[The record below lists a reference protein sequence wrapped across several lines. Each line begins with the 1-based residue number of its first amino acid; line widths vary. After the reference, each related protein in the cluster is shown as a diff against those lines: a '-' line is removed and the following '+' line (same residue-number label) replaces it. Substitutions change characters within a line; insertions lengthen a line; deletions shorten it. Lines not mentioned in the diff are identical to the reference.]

1 MVLKF
6 STKVIIRFNHQHC
19 EFFHFKFIS
28 LLVKNMSMLKP
39 FLLFIISVLSLSSCV
54 APRVISNSGKV
65 TPKGNFVAGYH
76 ASYNIST
83 QAASAVKNL
92 LVDNIEDLSRKDSIK
107 FDETFVNINK
117 AAIAYQLDPV
127 GGGNELYLKYG
138 ILKRLDIGAKITGNA
153 KCLETQFQFLGPTGN
168 IEDETDERF
177 YGSIGLQF
185 SAQSQSLPSVL
196 SYLQDRLGYT
206 FKRKDFLLPLLFSYS
221 LGNEEE
227 YGSLSCGLA
236 ANYSIINY
244 STSPVDIYNLDK
256 TKLEP
261 QNFEQR
267 YLSYGFFISAK
278 VGYKH
283 VFLLPSLSMFYQNY
297 GNYQL
302 LNGNTISF
310 KGLTIVPGIGLRFRF
325 GRNTYE
331 NK

>member
-1 MVLKF
+1 MIK
-6 STKVIIRFNHQHC
+6 QA
-19 EFFHFKFIS
+19 
-28 LLVKNMSMLKP
+28 
-39 FLLFIISVLSLSSCV
+39 LFILICVFTVSSCV

-83 QAASAVKNL
+83 QAASSVKNL
-92 LVDNIEDLSRKDSIK
+92 LVDNIEALSSQDSIK

-117 AAIAYQLDPV
+117 AAIAYQLDPM
-127 GGGNELYLKYG
+127 GGGNELYIKYG
-138 ILKRLDIGAKITGNA
+138 LIKRLDIGAKITGNA
-153 KCLETQFQFLGPTGN
+153 KCVETQFQFIGPTGN
-168 IEDETDERF
+168 IEDKTEERL

-206 FKRKDFLLPLLFSYS
+206 FNRKDFLMPLLFSYS

-244 STSPVDIYNLDK
+244 STSPVDIYNLNK

-261 QNFEQR
+261 QNFRQR
-267 YLSYGFFISAK
+267 YMSYGFFISAK

-283 VFLLPSLSMFYQNY
+283 VFLLPTLSMFYQNY

-302 LNGNTISF
+302 LDGNTVSF
-310 KGLTIVPGIGLRFRF
+310 KGISIVPGIGLRFRF

>member
-1 MVLKF
+1 
-6 STKVIIRFNHQHC
+6 
-19 EFFHFKFIS
+19 
-28 LLVKNMSMLKP
+28 MLKQVLF
-39 FLLFIISVLSLSSCV
+39 FLSIVFAMSSCV

-92 LVDNIEDLSRKDSIK
+92 VVDNIKTLSRKDSIK
-107 FDETFVNINK
+107 FDETFVTINK
-117 AAIAYQLDPV
+117 AAIAYQLDPI
-127 GGGNELYLKYG
+127 GGGNELYIKYG
-138 ILKRLDIGAKITGNA
+138 LIKRLDVGAKIAGNA
-153 KCLETQFQFLGPTGN
+153 KSIETQFQFLGPTGN
-168 IEDETDERF
+168 IEDKTEERV

-206 FKRKDFLLPLLFSYS
+206 FKRKDFLMPLLFSFS

-244 STSPVDIYNLDK
+244 STSPIDIYNLNK

-261 QNFEQR
+261 QNHQQR
-267 YLSYGFFISAK
+267 FLSYGFFINARL
-278 VGYKH
+278 GYKH
-283 VFLLPSLSMFYQNY
+283 VFLLPTLSMFYQNY
-297 GNYQL
+297 GTYQL
-302 LNGNTISF
+302 LDGNTVSF
-310 KGLTIVPGIGLRFRF
+310 KGITIVPGLGLRFRF